1 MEAEFIFGKLRLEL
15 PRLYAVIDGARDPEA
30 LTWLRTAG
38 LPYQCLYAGQKAID
52 LADEAPYLL
61 HLGGEHSALHALCD
75 HYDGEPTGIFLTSD
89 RAFYDVR
96 RQLRR
101 FLLVK
106 GPDDETMYFRYYDP
120 RIASVFLPTL
130 DEAQI
135 ETMFG
140 EVVSSY
146 LYVDDTDASLVAATV
161 HDGGAKVDTRAL

>member
-1 MEAEFIFGKLRLEL
+1 MDTQDLIEKLRGKL

-30 LTWLRTAG
+30 LAWLRAAG
-38 LPYQCLYAGQKAID
+38 LPYQCLYAGQKAIE

-61 HLGGEHSALHALCD
+61 HLGGERAPLQALCE
-75 HYDGEPTGIFLTSD
+75 HYGDEQTGIFLTSD

-130 DEAQI
+130 DEEQI
-135 ETMFG
+135 QTMFG
-140 EVVSSY
+140 EVISSY
-146 LYVDDTDASLVAATV
+146 VYVDEATEMLTEAQPVPDRTKVTAAPF
-161 HDGGAKVDTRAL
+161 

>member
-1 MEAEFIFGKLRLEL
+1 MQTQDLIEKLRGKL
-15 PRLYAVIDGARDPEA
+15 PQLYAVIDGARDPEA
-30 LTWLRTAG
+30 LAWLRGAG

-61 HLGGEHSALHALCD
+61 HLGGERTPLQALCE
-75 HYDGEPTGIFLTSD
+75 HYGAEPTGIFLTSD

-106 GPDDETMYFRYYDP
+106 GPDGETMYFRYYDP

-130 DEAQI
+130 DEHQI
-135 ETMFG
+135 KTMFG
-140 EVVSSY
+140 DAISSY
-146 LYVDDTDASLVAATV
+146 VYVDQATE
-161 HDGGAKVDTRAL
+161 ALTEAQPAPDRTQITATPC